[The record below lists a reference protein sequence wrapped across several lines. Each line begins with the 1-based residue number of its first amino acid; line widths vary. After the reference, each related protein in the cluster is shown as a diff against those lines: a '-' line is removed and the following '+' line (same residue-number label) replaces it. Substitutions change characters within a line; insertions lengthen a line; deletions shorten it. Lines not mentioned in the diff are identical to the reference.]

1 MALFQNAIRLNHR
14 GFTNSA
20 KKRFVLVD
28 NKTGDISFTVF
39 AIRNVENILVF
50 KGELKKIEYK
60 GKAYFTGDFSEVAE
74 DGDYF
79 IKAGGYTSRQ
89 FVIYGKAYDNAL
101 RMMLQYFTWQRC
113 GHDLGWNGKCHADD
127 GYIKETGEHVDLSG
141 GYHQSCDL
149 RKSPGGVSIGV
160 LSMLRFALKDN
171 SAWGKHLTIDE
182 AAWAC
187 DYFVKTIQDS
197 GAMYNTLSSPFGWEG
212 RVFYKS
218 PAPSSAQ
225 WNTTSILATG
235 YILFKDSDPER
246 AEKYLAAAK
255 RSWNFM
261 NSDERPKGVYKH
273 PEPFP
278 RGMDP
283 DFFYEQCYKGSSA
296 DLGYR
301 IQVACDMYRATGDD
315 GYISN
320 VRDDVKSFVNAIPNG
335 RLAQMIMRNDGSGR
349 TVLASG
355 TYAWLPGGFIA
366 LCDAYEIL
374 GDIDGLG
381 EKLREIADAL
391 CNQANLNVWGKI
403 TPIFTDSDLD
413 TPYGHPAPGQKSKTL
428 RETDNDFILYDTLPS
443 GEACYIRNSEKI
455 ASSVVSSFGIFLARA
470 AKILGEK
477 KYLDTAQS
485 LLDIIMGANALDSSH
500 IYGIGYNQAQRHA
513 YGQFFP
519 STPFIPGAIG
529 TPYDTID
536 VYESHS
542 EYDMPYVGMTLYL
555 ISEITN

>member
-1 MALFQNAIRLNHR
+1 
-14 GFTNSA
+14 
-20 KKRFVLVD
+20 
-28 NKTGDISFTVF
+28 
-39 AIRNVENILVF
+39 
-50 KGELKKIEYK
+50 
-60 GKAYFTGDFSEVAE
+60 
-74 DGDYF
+74 
-79 IKAGGYTSRQ
+79 
-89 FVIYGKAYDNAL
+89 
-101 RMMLQYFTWQRC
+101 
-113 GHDLGWNGKCHADD
+113 
-127 GYIKETGEHVDLSG
+127 
-141 GYHQSCDL
+141 
-149 RKSPGGVSIGV
+149 
-160 LSMLRFALKDN
+160 MLRFALKDN

-197 GAMYNTLSSPFGWEG
+197 GAMYNTLNSPFGWEG

-225 WNTTSILATG
+225 WNTTSVLATG

-261 NSDERPKGVYKH
+261 NSDERPNGVYKH

-320 VRDDVKSFVNAIPNG
+320 LRDDVKSFVNAIPNG
-335 RLAQMIMRNDGSGR
+335 RLAQMIMRNDGSGK

-381 EKLREIADAL
+381 EKLHEIADAL
-391 CNQANLNVWGKI
+391 CDQANLNVWGKI

-413 TPYGHPAPGQKSKTL
+413 TPCGHPAPGQKSKTI
-428 RETDNDFILYDTLPS
+428 RETDNDFIFYDTLPS
-443 GEACYIRNSEKI
+443 GEACYIRSSEKI

-519 STPFIPGAIG
+519 STPFIPGAVG

-542 EYDMPYVGMTLYL
+542 EYDMPYVGMTMYL